1 MTIFLNNE
9 ICLRRLELK
18 DSNLLV
24 KWLSNPEVLEYY
36 EGRDRPHNLELV
48 RKHFFEDREEITQCI
63 IQYKNTDIGYIQFY
77 LIDDEEMEQYGYRDD
92 LGIIYGMDQFIGEM
106 EYWNQGIGSQLIKET
121 VRYLI
126 ESKSANKIVLDP
138 QAWNTRAVRVYEK
151 SGFIK
156 KIYLEEHEMHEGEL
170 RDCWLMEYD
179 SNRNL

>member
-1 MTIFLNNE
+1 MTIFLNND

-24 KWLSNPEVLEYY
+24 NWLSNPEVLAYY

-48 RKHFFEDREEITQCI
+48 RKHFFEDRDEITQCI
-63 IQYKNTDIGYIQFY
+63 IQYKNTDIGFIQFY
-77 LIDDEEMEQYGYRDD
+77 LIGDEEIAQYGYQDD
-92 LGIIYGMDQFIGEM
+92 LGIIYGMDQFIGET
-106 EYWNQGIGSQLIKET
+106 EFWNQGIGYQLIKET

-126 ESKSANKIVLDP
+126 ENRSANKIVLDP
-138 QAWNTRAVRVYEK
+138 QAWNTRAIRVYEK